1 MKLTLRKAAAVGQEV
16 RRQLS
21 NQIRLATDT
30 RTVNL
35 RAISTVTTAEAVQ
48 AAEED
53 RSARLGKLET
63 LQAIS
68 TKIRRAIAEGNIQF
82 GVNEILHKLRETED
96 QLEVKT
102 AFFVDTEA
110 RQRSIRRGNSYD
122 SLEECELHLNTYRQ
136 SVEKG
141 DERLRGSS
149 EVTYKLPPIDSI
161 QTEVKTLQRLVK
173 TLKNEDLL
181 RANLNEVEVA
191 FTGDEEALLVELNV
205 L

>member
-53 RSARLGKLET
+53 RSALLGKLET

-110 RQRSIRRGNSYD
+110 RQRSIRGNSYD

-191 FTGDEEALLVELNV
+191 LTGDEEALLVELNV

>member
-53 RSARLGKLET
+53 RSALLGKLET

-96 QLEVKT
+96 LLEVKT
-102 AFFVDTEA
+102 AFFVDTAE
-110 RQRSIRRGNSYD
+110 RQRSVRRGNSYD
-122 SLEECELHLNTYRQ
+122 SLEECELAALVTVDAVPRMP
-136 SVEKG
+136 SATASSMCSPRSKASLT
-141 DERLRGSS
+141 RLR
-149 EVTYKLPPIDSI
+149 TN
-161 QTEVKTLQRLVK
+161 TW
-173 TLKNEDLL
+173 
-181 RANLNEVEVA
+181 
-191 FTGDEEALLVELNV
+191 
-205 L
+205 

>member
-53 RSARLGKLET
+53 RSALLGKLET

-96 QLEVKT
+96 RLSIVSDFLVEPSKGNPDYDGYGSFEDAVSQIQLYEKELESSDV
-102 AFFVDTEA
+102 
-110 RQRSIRRGNSYD
+110 RRRVG
-122 SLEECELHLNTYRQ
+122 
-136 SVEKG
+136 K
-141 DERLRGSS
+141 S
-149 EVTYKLPPIDSI
+149 ETQV
-161 QTEVKTLQRLVK
+161 RLVSGD
-173 TLKNEDLL
+173 DLF
-181 RANLNEVEVA
+181 RYRSGAG
-191 FTGDEEALLVELNV
+191 FGK
-205 L
+205 

>member
-21 NQIRLATDT
+21 NQIRLVTDT

-48 AAEED
+48 AAEES
-53 RSARLGKLET
+53 RSALLVKLET

-96 QLEVKT
+96 LLEVKT

-110 RQRSIRRGNSYD
+110 RQRSILRGNSYD

>member
-1 MKLTLRKAAAVGQEV
+1 MKLK
-16 RRQLS
+16 
-21 NQIRLATDT
+21 
-30 RTVNL
+30 
-35 RAISTVTTAEAVQ
+35 IS
-48 AAEED
+48 
-53 RSARLGKLET
+53 LKL
-63 LQAIS
+63 
-68 TKIRRAIAEGNIQF
+68 K
-82 GVNEILHKLRETED
+82 
-96 QLEVKT
+96 
-102 AFFVDTEA
+102 
-110 RQRSIRRGNSYD
+110 QRSLRRGNSYD

-136 SVEKG
+136 SIEKG

-191 FTGDEEALLVELNV
+191 LTGDEEALLVELNV

>member
-1 MKLTLRKAAAVGQEV
+1 MKFTLRKAAAVGQEV

-21 NQIRLATDT
+21 NQTRLATDT

-53 RSARLGKLET
+53 RSALLGKLET
-63 LQAIS
+63 LQSIS

-82 GVNEILHKLRETED
+82 GVNEILHKLREAED
-96 QLEVKT
+96 LLEVKT

-110 RQRSIRRGNSYD
+110 RLRSIRRGNSYD

-161 QTEVKTLQRLVK
+161 QTEVKTLQRLIK

-191 FTGDEEALLVELNV
+191 LMGDEEALLVELNV

>member
-1 MKLTLRKAAAVGQEV
+1 MKFTLRKAAAVGQEV

-53 RSARLGKLET
+53 RSALLSKLET

-110 RQRSIRRGNSYD
+110 RQRSICRGNSYD

-191 FTGDEEALLVELNV
+191 LTGDEEALLVELNV

>member
-21 NQIRLATDT
+21 NQLRLATDT
-30 RTVNL
+30 RTVTL

-53 RSARLGKLET
+53 RLALLGKLET
-63 LQAIS
+63 LQTIS

-96 QLEVKT
+96 LLEVKT
-102 AFFVDTEA
+102 AFFVDVEA
-110 RQRSIRRGNSYD
+110 RQRSLRRGNSYD

-181 RANLNEVEVA
+181 RANLNEVEVTL
-191 FTGDEEALLVELNV
+191 TGDEEALLVELNV